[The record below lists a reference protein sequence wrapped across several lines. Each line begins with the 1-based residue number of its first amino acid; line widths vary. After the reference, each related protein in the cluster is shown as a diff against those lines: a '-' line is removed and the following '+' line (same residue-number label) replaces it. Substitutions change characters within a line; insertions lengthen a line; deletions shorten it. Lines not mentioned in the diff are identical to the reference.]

1 MKDYRIEVK
10 VKNNILYKLMNN
22 KGIETPAE
30 LARLSGVNVPAVYN
44 YMNLK
49 VIPYSSEKK
58 AKEGEF
64 KPSVL
69 KLAEYFGVSPYEM
82 FPIQHLDKPLLTN
95 KAESEMSFEE
105 ITQYILPNSDKPLLE
120 NGLYEPEQKIY
131 ESEKT
136 DAISKML
143 KTLTK
148 NEEVALRLYYGL
160 DGPKLSMLEI
170 GEHMH
175 RAVLGSGGGGK
186 NYKYQDEK
194 GLTTE
199 RVSQIINKA
208 ERKMRHKSRAVEL
221 KKFY

>member
-1 MKDYRIEVK
+1 
-10 VKNNILYKLMNN
+10 MNN

-69 KLAEYFGVSPYEM
+69 KLAAYLEVTPYEM

-95 KAESEMSFEE
+95 KAESEMTFEE
-105 ITQYILPNSDKPLLE
+105 ITQYVLPGQHKPLLE
-120 NGLYEPEQKIY
+120 DGLYEPEQIVY
-131 ESEKT
+131 ENEKC
-136 DAISKML
+136 DSVSKML

-148 NEEVALRLYYGL
+148 NEETALRMYYGL
-160 DGPKLSMLEI
+160 DGPEKTMGEI
-170 GEHMH
+170 GEHMN
-175 RAVLGSGGGGK
+175 RSVLGSGGGGK
-186 NYKYQDEK
+186 PYRYTGEK

-208 ERKMRHKSRAVEL
+208 ERKLRHKSRANEL
-221 KKFY
+221 RKFK

>member
-10 VKNNILYKLMNN
+10 VKNNILYKLMKG
-22 KGIETPAE
+22 KGIETVAE
-30 LARLSGVNVPAVYN
+30 LSRLSKVSLPMLYC

-49 VIPYSSEKK
+49 IIPYSNEKH

-64 KPSVL
+64 KKSVL
-69 KLAEYFGVSPYEM
+69 MLAEYLEVTPYEM

-95 KAESEMSFEE
+95 KAESEMTFEE
-105 ITQYILPNSDKPLLE
+105 ITQYILPGQDKPLLE
-120 NGLYEPEQKIY
+120 DGLYEPEQIVF
-131 ESEKT
+131 EEEKH

-148 NEEVALRLYYGL
+148 NEETALRMYYGL
-160 DGPKLSMLEI
+160 DGPGKSMAEI
-170 GEHMH
+170 GEHLN
-175 RAVLGSGGGGK
+175 RSVLGSGGGGK
-186 NYKYQDEK
+186 PYRYTGEK